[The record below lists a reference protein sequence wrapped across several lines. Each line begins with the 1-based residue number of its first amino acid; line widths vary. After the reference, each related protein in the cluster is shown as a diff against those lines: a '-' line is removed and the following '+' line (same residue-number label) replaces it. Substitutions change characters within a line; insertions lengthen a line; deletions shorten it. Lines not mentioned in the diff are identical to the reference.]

1 LSEFPAQLDL
11 GFASVAARIALE
23 AGELLRGY
31 LERGVTAEYKGDVD
45 LVTEADRAS
54 EKLIVSRLNTAFP
67 DHGIYGE
74 EGTRSGLDR
83 AYRWYVDP
91 LDGTTNFAHGFP
103 FFCISL
109 GLEHRPPGLP
119 PEKDGELVAGVV
131 YNPVHGE
138 LFAAEKGKG
147 AWLQKDSG
155 KARHLHVSPVK
166 QLQESLLSTG
176 FPSHK
181 RHANPNIH
189 FYQQL
194 TLRSHGVRRA
204 GAAALDLAYTA
215 AGRVEGFWEFNLNSW
230 DTAAGA
236 LLVLEA
242 GGSMLRFDGTPFRL
256 DSKEVLATNGLVSGE
271 ILGFFEDMFAGRG
284 IEPVP
289 SAAEFAARRLAR
301 T

>member
-1 LSEFPAQLDL
+1 MRDFPQALDL
-11 GFASVAARIALE
+11 GFAVGAAAIALE

-31 LERGVTAEYKGDVD
+31 FERGVTAEYKGDVD

-54 EKLIVSRLNTAFP
+54 EALIVRRFGETFP

-74 EGTRSGLDR
+74 EGTRSGLEG

-103 FFCISL
+103 FFNVSL
-109 GLEHRPPGLP
+109 GLEHRTPGLRAD
-119 PEKDGELVAGVV
+119 EDGELLAGVV
-131 YNPVHGE
+131 YDPVHEE
-138 LFAAEKGKG
+138 LFLAEKGKG
-147 AWLQKDSG
+147 AWLQSANG
-155 KARHLHVSPVK
+155 QNRRLHVSTVPV
-166 QLQESLLSTG
+166 LQESLLATG
-176 FPSHK
+176 FPSQK

-204 GAAALDLAYTA
+204 GAAALDLAYCA
-215 AGRVEGFWEFNLNSW
+215 AGRMEGYWEFNLNPW

-236 LLVLEA
+236 LLVMEA
-242 GGSMLRFDGTPFRL
+242 GGAMVRFDGSPFRL
-256 DSKEVLATNGLVSGE
+256 DSQELLATNGLVTDE
-271 ILGFFEDMFAGRG
+271 ILGFFVDMFAGRG

-289 SAAEFAARRLAR
+289 TPAEFAARRLAR

>member
-1 LSEFPAQLDL
+1 LNQFPVQLDL
-11 GFASVAARIALE
+11 GFAAGAADIALE

-31 LERGVTAEYKGDVD
+31 FDRGVTAEYKGDVD

-54 EKLIVSRLNTAFP
+54 EKLIVTRLNAAFP

-74 EGTRSGLDR
+74 EGTRSGLER

-103 FFCISL
+103 FFCVSL

-119 PEKDGELVAGVV
+119 PEQDGELVAGVV
-131 YNPVHGE
+131 YNPVHRE

-155 KARHLHVSPVK
+155 KARQLHVSPIK

-215 AGRVEGFWEFNLNSW
+215 AGRVEGFWEFNLNPW

-242 GGSMLRFDGTPFRL
+242 GGAMVRFDGTPFLL
-256 DSKEVLATNGLVSGE
+256 DSKEVLATNGLVTNE